1 MTNLQPESVSRE
13 TLMSKYF
20 PGQEDA
26 IRAYAEFLTTA
37 GIERGLIGPREG
49 ERIWERHIFNCLPVT
64 QLLPQGASLFDIGS
78 GAGLPGIVI
87 ALARPDLK
95 VTLIE
100 PLERRV
106 EFLNEAV
113 AAIAAGGVEIE
124 VIRGRAQDVKK
135 SADFVTARAV
145 APMEKL
151 KKMSWHMVKTGGS
164 LLAMKGESAANE
176 MVGIKGAE
184 LHEIKLEGIE
194 LGRVISVRKGSLIS
208 AEISAW
214 LIHVKQAIARARQRS
229 SASGG

>member
-13 TLMSKYF
+13 TSIQKYF

-113 AAIAAGGVEIE
+113 AAIAASGVEIK

-164 LLAMKGESAANE
+164 LLAMKGESAATE

-194 LGRVISVRKGSLIS
+194 LGRVISVRKGSVIS
-208 AEISAW
+208 A
-214 LIHVKQAIARARQRS
+214 
-229 SASGG
+229 

>member
-1 MTNLQPESVSRE
+1 MENLQPESVSSERVSRE
-13 TLMSKYF
+13 TLIAKHF
-20 PGQEDA
+20 PGQEGSIQA
-26 IRAYAEFLTTA
+26 FAEFLTGA

-49 ERIWERHIFNCLPVT
+49 ERIWDRHIFNCLPVT
-64 QLLPQGASLFDIGS
+64 QLLPNGASLFDIGS

-87 ALARPDLK
+87 ALARPDLQ

-113 AAIAAGGVEIE
+113 AAIPDLPFPIQ

-145 APMEKL
+145 APLEKL

-164 LLAMKGESAANE
+164 LLAMKGESAATE
-176 MVGIKGAE
+176 MVGVKGAE
-184 LHEIKLEGIE
+184 LHEIKLDGIE
-194 LGRVISVRKGSLIS
+194 LGRIISIRKG
-208 AEISAW
+208 A
-214 LIHVKQAIARARQRS
+214 
-229 SASGG
+229 

>member
-1 MTNLQPESVSRE
+1 MTNLQPESDPLQVSRE
-13 TLMSKYF
+13 TLISKYF

-26 IRAYAEFLTTA
+26 IRAYAELLTTA

-113 AAIAAGGVEIE
+113 AAIAAGGVEIT

-135 SADFVTARAV
+135 SADFVTAGAV

-164 LLAMKGESAANE
+164 LLAMKGESAASE

-194 LGRVISVRKGSLIS
+194 LGRVISVRKGSVLS
-208 AEISAW
+208 A
-214 LIHVKQAIARARQRS
+214 
-229 SASGG
+229 

>member
-1 MTNLQPESVSRE
+1 MAEAVSRE
-13 TLMSKYF
+13 TLIERYF
-20 PGQEDA
+20 PSSKTE
-26 IRAYAEFLTTA
+26 ILAYADFLVTA

-64 QLLPQGASLFDIGS
+64 QLLPQGASIFDIGS

-106 EFLNEAV
+106 EFLKEAT
-113 AAIAAGGVEIE
+113 AGTSIE

-145 APMEKL
+145 APLEKL
-151 KKMSWHMVKTGGS
+151 KKISWHMVKTGGS
-164 LLAMKGESAANE
+164 LLAMKGESAAAE
-176 MVGIKGAE
+176 MEGVKGAT
-184 LHEIKLEGIE
+184 LHEITLDGIE
-194 LGRVISVRKGSLIS
+194 MGRIVAIKKG
-208 AEISAW
+208 A
-214 LIHVKQAIARARQRS
+214 
-229 SASGG
+229 

>member
-1 MTNLQPESVSRE
+1 MTNLQPESDPSQVSRE
-13 TLMSKYF
+13 THISKYF

-194 LGRVISVRKGSLIS
+194 LGRVISVRKGSVIS
-208 AEISAW
+208 A
-214 LIHVKQAIARARQRS
+214 
-229 SASGG
+229 

>member
-1 MTNLQPESVSRE
+1 MTNLQPESDPSQVSRE
-13 TLMSKYF
+13 TSIAQHF
-20 PGQEDA
+20 PGQEGA

-37 GIERGLIGPREG
+37 GIERCLIGPREG
-49 ERIWERHIFNCLPVT
+49 ERIWERHIFNCLPIT

-113 AAIAAGGVEIE
+113 AAIAASGVEIE

-164 LLAMKGESAANE
+164 LLAMKGESAASE

-194 LGRVISVRKGSLIS
+194 LGRVISVRKGSVIS
-208 AEISAW
+208 A
-214 LIHVKQAIARARQRS
+214 
-229 SASGG
+229 

>member
-1 MTNLQPESVSRE
+1 MSASDVSRE
-13 TLMSKYF
+13 TLIERYF
-20 PGQEDA
+20 PERLDEIA
-26 IRAYAEFLTTA
+26 AYAHFLTTA

-87 ALARPDLK
+87 ALARPDLS

-106 EFLNEAV
+106 SFLTEAV
-113 AAIAAGGVEIE
+113 EGLNLTINNIE

-145 APMEKL
+145 APLEKL
-151 KKMSWHMVKTGGS
+151 KKISRHMVKTGGS
-164 LLAMKGESAANE
+164 LLAMKGESALAE
-176 MVGIKGAE
+176 MEGVKGAT
-184 LHEIKLEGIE
+184 LHEITLEGIE
-194 LGRVISVRKGSLIS
+194 LGRIVAIKKG
-208 AEISAW
+208 A
-214 LIHVKQAIARARQRS
+214 
-229 SASGG
+229 

>member
-1 MTNLQPESVSRE
+1 MTNLQPESDSSEVSRE
-13 TLMSKYF
+13 TFISRYF
-20 PGQEDA
+20 PGQEEA

-49 ERIWERHIFNCLPVT
+49 ERIWDRHIFNCLPVT
-64 QLLPQGASLFDIGS
+64 QLLPNGASLFDIGS

-113 AAIAAGGVEIE
+113 AAIATKGVEIA

-151 KKMSWHMVKTGGS
+151 KKMSWHMVKPEGS
-164 LLAMKGESAANE
+164 LLAMKGESAATE

-194 LGRVISVRKGSLIS
+194 LGRVISVRKGSAIS
-208 AEISAW
+208 A
-214 LIHVKQAIARARQRS
+214 
-229 SASGG
+229 

>member
-13 TLMSKYF
+13 TLITQYF

-113 AAIAAGGVEIE
+113 TAIAAGGVEIE

-194 LGRVISVRKGSLIS
+194 LGRVISVRKGSVIS
-208 AEISAW
+208 A
-214 LIHVKQAIARARQRS
+214 
-229 SASGG
+229 

>member
-1 MTNLQPESVSRE
+1 MTNLQPESDPSQVSRE
-13 TLMSKYF
+13 TTITKYF
-20 PGQEDA
+20 PGQEEA
-26 IRAYAEFLTTA
+26 IRAYAEFLITA

-49 ERIWERHIFNCLPVT
+49 ERIWERHIFNCLPIT

-113 AAIAAGGVEIE
+113 AAIAAGGVEIG

-151 KKMSWHMVKTGGS
+151 KKISWHMVKTGGS
-164 LLAMKGESAANE
+164 LLAMKGESAATE
-176 MVGIKGAE
+176 MVGVKGAE

-194 LGRVISVRKGSLIS
+194 LGRVISVRKGSVIS
-208 AEISAW
+208 A
-214 LIHVKQAIARARQRS
+214 
-229 SASGG
+229 